1 MKITGKNDS
10 NSHDGD
16 VNKDDHI
23 NNYQWQQRLLR
34 CQNDSNIIDNYY
46 SDDDG
51 LFYVQ
56 HVDDDNDHDNNN
68 NANIDNDDNKD
79 DNVDNEVDVD
89 AFSRFFHSRWLTANQ
104 RMKPRRLVSREKK
117 SPPAPILKFAKKSP
131 DLFFSEKS
139 EPVVF

>member
-1 MKITGKNDS
+1 MKTTTKNECIYITGKNDS

-51 LFYVQ
+51 LYYVQ

-79 DNVDNEVDVD
+79 DNVDNV
-89 AFSRFFHSRWLTANQ
+89 AFFILADLRPIKEWNRGGLLA
-104 RMKPRRLVSREKK
+104 EKK
-117 SPPAPILKFAKKSP
+117 NCPRH
-131 DLFFSEKS
+131 LF
-139 EPVVF
+139 